1 MQYLLPVLLLLLK
14 GKHLRVQRHDIV
26 PRQRIHQLLR
36 CLLPDRDDLSV
47 QIIRTGITIEDHR
60 FILCR
65 NTFLFIL
72 VRFLFH
78 LFFRLLLSA
87 LMQLLLRFREIP
99 RLFRHFFFLQ
109 KQLQRTDQQILRRH
123 LRHHDLTGIH
133 PSARQSTAGR
143 QKYCHDGRHSR
154 RSSYLFQSYPSQRLS

>member
-1 MQYLLPVLLLLLK
+1 MQYPLPGRLLLLK

-47 QIIRTGITIEDHR
+47 QIIRTRITIEDHC

-72 VRFLFH
+72 VRFLFR
-78 LFFRLLLSA
+78 LFFHLLLDA
-87 LMQLLLRFREIP
+87 LRLLLLRF
-99 RLFRHFFFLQ
+99 
-109 KQLQRTDQQILRRH
+109 
-123 LRHHDLTGIH
+123 
-133 PSARQSTAGR
+133 
-143 QKYCHDGRHSR
+143 
-154 RSSYLFQSYPSQRLS
+154 